1 MPLKPFSVPWTVNG
15 WEDRGSESSV
25 PPSCGVAAVGTSG
38 QLAGAGGVGIFTG
51 IWTKFSGHLD
61 DSG

>member
-1 MPLKPFSVPWTVNG
+1 MGGKTG
-15 WEDRGSESSV
+15 
-25 PPSCGVAAVGTSG
+25 GVRAVCHPAVGTSG